1 MVILQVTRLA
11 MFESVDLSSRPNWKL
26 RVVLAVVVLVTVAAV
41 VWLFRMT
48 GMPLKSYAGTLPPL
62 NSREAE
68 LRDHLAVN
76 VKYLSSSIGERSL
89 ERAGSLEKTATFIRE
104 NLQSLGYAVNDVR
117 YEVAGQTV
125 SNLEAILV
133 GMGAA
138 QGDVV
143 VGAHYDSV
151 AGTVGA
157 NDNASGV
164 VAVLELAR
172 LFKTTK
178 PQRTVRFVFFVNEEP
193 PYFQTENMGSVV
205 YARQLRSK
213 GIRVTAMVS
222 LETIGFYSD
231 ATGSQKYPPPL
242 GFFYPSRGSFI
253 GFVGN
258 PESRDL
264 VRRSIRRFRE
274 TTRFP
279 SEGLAAPSEWPG
291 VGWSDQ
297 WSFWREK
304 YPGIMVT
311 DTAAFR
317 YPYYHTRLDTSDKV
331 DCEKAARVVDGVR
344 QVVEMLANER

>member
-1 MVILQVTRLA
+1 MVILQVTQLA
-11 MFESVDLSSRPNWKL
+11 MFESVDLAARPNWKL
-26 RVVLAVVVLVTVAAV
+26 QIVLAVVVVVIVAAA
-41 VWLFRMT
+41 VWLFRIT

-62 NSREAE
+62 TSEESE
-68 LRDHLAVN
+68 LRDRLAAN
-76 VKYLSSSIGERSL
+76 VKYLSASIGERSL
-89 ERAGSLEKTATFIRE
+89 ERTGSLEKTAAFIRE
-104 NLQSLGYAVNDVR
+104 NLQSVGYSVNDIR

-133 GMGAA
+133 GTATA
-138 QGDVV
+138 QGNVV

-164 VAVLELAR
+164 AAVLELAR

-178 PQRTVRFVFFVNEEP
+178 PRRTVRFVFFVNEEP

-205 YARQLRSK
+205 YARQLRSQ
-213 GIRVTAMVS
+213 GTHVSAMIS

-231 ATGSQKYPPPL
+231 TKGSQKYPPPL
-242 GFFYPSRGSFI
+242 GFFYPSRGNFI

-258 PESRDL
+258 PESRNL
-264 VRRSIRRFRE
+264 VRRSIRKFRE

-279 SEGLAAPSEWPG
+279 SEGVAAPAEWPG

-317 YPYYHTRLDTSDKV
+317 YPYYHTQLDTSDKV
-331 DCEKAARVVDGVR
+331 DCEKGARVVDGIR
-344 QVVEMLANER
+344 QVVEMLANEP